1 MPVNHKYTLS
11 TSNNTTFLDIPTGHA
26 LDLFTHILGLI
37 SSLFAILVPSTTLLD
52 SESNSTNKIWVLRL
66 PFYVQSAVKQTEFN
80 WIIQEEP
87 EGTLR
92 IFDDSDRTT

>member
-11 TSNNTTFLDIPTGHA
+11 TSNNTTFLDISTGHA
-26 LDLFTHILGLI
+26 LDLFTHIFGLI

-52 SESNSTNKIWVLRL
+52 SNSNSTNKIVLRL
-66 PFYVQSAVKQTEFN
+66 PFHVQSASKQTEFN